1 MATVIK
7 IPVLRKLTRD
17 SGPIPSLRDLLE
29 RSGFKIRGRN
39 RADCV
44 HCEGGSRGVVSF
56 NSDVW
61 HCFRCGRAGNTRTL
75 ARALGLALPPVAE
88 EIFKR
93 REREEE
99 FCEWLD
105 ILHERLASVW
115 RELGQQAEIAKQILA
130 HWPDEELAWEAL
142 ADFYHSQADFEA
154 AFEFLSCEKVPR
166 YLEQPMTRAKLFAAF
181 EEAVARVG
189 ASDVA

>member
-1 MATVIK
+1 MRN
-7 IPVLRKLTRD
+7 VLRFPNSRKTCD
-17 SGPIPSLRDLLE
+17 SAPIPSHRDLLQE
-29 RSGFKIRGRN
+29 SGFTIRGRN
-39 RADCV
+39 RADCPY
-44 HCEGGSRGVVSF
+44 CEGSSRGTVSF

-75 ARALGLALPPVAE
+75 ARALGLALPPLTQ
-88 EIFKR
+88 EILQR
-93 REREEE
+93 RERKEQ
-99 FCEWLD
+99 FGEWHD
-105 ILHERLASVW
+105 IIHERLASVW

-130 HWPDEELAWEAL
+130 NWPDEELAWEAL

-166 YLEQPMTRAKLFAAF
+166 YLEQPMTREELFNAF

-189 ASDVA
+189 GSDAA